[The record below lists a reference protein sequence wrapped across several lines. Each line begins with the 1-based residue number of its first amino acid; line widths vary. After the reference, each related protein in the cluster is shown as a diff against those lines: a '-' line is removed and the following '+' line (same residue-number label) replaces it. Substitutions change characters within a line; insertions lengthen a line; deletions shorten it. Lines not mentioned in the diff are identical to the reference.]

1 MIRRRLAAALL
12 AVTVLAVPVLAVTVL
27 SAAVTAR
34 SAMAQSSPPG
44 DGSVPS
50 GDVTDPVVLRRA
62 KVGLLTFV
70 AANFDRPDR
79 VTAPCPALTADQVA
93 GLVTIAG
100 LRASTRPLLT
110 TVVWDSSVGSGV
122 VAVHCAQDET
132 VPGKPVG
139 SSSFAMDVVTLDGRA
154 SFQQYAVKVGG
165 PDALI
170 GTSEVVPGAQTAGG
184 CSTDK
189 KVCSAAIE
197 VGGVV
202 VTIRLNNLPPATGL
216 AKLRSVLNAAAPLV
230 IASLAEAPGP

>member
-34 SAMAQSSPPG
+34 SALAQSSPPG

-110 TVVWDSSVGSGV
+110 TVVWDSSVGSGCCRGALRPGRDRTWQAGRV
-122 VAVHCAQDET
+122 VE
-132 VPGKPVG
+132 
-139 SSSFAMDVVTLDGRA
+139 LRDGRR
-154 SFQQYAVKVGG
+154 
-165 PDALI
+165 DA
-170 GTSEVVPGAQTAGG
+170 
-184 CSTDK
+184 
-189 KVCSAAIE
+189 
-197 VGGVV
+197 
-202 VTIRLNNLPPATGL
+202 
-216 AKLRSVLNAAAPLV
+216 
-230 IASLAEAPGP
+230 